1 MMDGSKNMNKT
12 GNILLDDKLKCISIL
27 TKMKVSNYLELVG
40 KAYRN
45 RGGISGQREALKQKT
60 AISIRNRMIE
70 DIKCGT
76 ILPPIVVGAVVNKE
90 RYDEIAKGNVADE
103 DLKDEINIEQL
114 SIIDGM
120 QRTTAIL
127 KAVSEKE
134 GVNERE
140 IRVEYWISDN
150 SNSLLYRMLVLNTGQ
165 VPWNVR
171 RQIEVIFSGII
182 KDIRN
187 KVNNIEV
194 LTISDSSRRSRGGQ
208 YQAGDLV
215 ELFLAFGARTWKI
228 NTKEKLTDEFT
239 RHDFI
244 QSSGEID
251 LVNLFCE
258 VLENMVNLDI
268 LMDAKYK
275 RNEEECTDKD
285 KKSEEEETDKDKNGE
300 EKPKFKTGKDLFATQ
315 PSRIGF
321 ISAAGEKIIGR
332 PGDERSQEKID
343 GCKKKFFD
351 TINNVLETIK
361 MKTDEE
367 IIDYIDFGTLNQKM
381 ERKMSKVGDYEREL
395 FYEAF
400 KVLIDENGKVN
411 TLGICWRAL

>member
-1 MMDGSKNMNKT
+1 MD
-12 GNILLDDKLKCISIL
+12 ILLDGKLKCISIL
-27 TKMKVSNYLELVG
+27 TRMTVSDYLGLVE
-40 KAYRN
+40 KAYSN

-70 DIKCGT
+70 DIKGGT
-76 ILPPIVVGAVVNKE
+76 ILPPIVVGAVVSGD
-90 RYDEIAKGNVADE
+90 RYDEIVKGNATDE
-103 DLKDEINIEQL
+103 DLKNEIIIDQL

-120 QRTTAIL
+120 QRTTALL

-134 GVNERE
+134 DVNKRE

-182 KDIRN
+182 KEIRD

-194 LTISDSSRRSRGGQ
+194 ITISDSSRRSKGGQ
-208 YQAGDLV
+208 YLAGDLV

-239 RHDFI
+239 RHDFL

-258 VLENMVNLDI
+258 VLENMVKLDI
-268 LMDAKYK
+268 LIDTK
-275 RNEEECTDKD
+275 C
-285 KKSEEEETDKDKNGE
+285 KKSEEENTS
-300 EKPKFKTGKDLFATQ
+300 KFKTGKDLFASQ
-315 PSRIGF
+315 PARIGF

-343 GCKKKFFD
+343 ECKRVFFD
-351 TINNVLETIK
+351 TINNVSENLK
-361 MKTDEE
+361 AKSDEDVL
-367 IIDYIDFGTLNQKM
+367 DYIDFATLNQKM

-400 KVLIDENGKVN
+400 KVLIDENGEVN
-411 TLGICWRAL
+411 TLGICWRAI

>member
-1 MMDGSKNMNKT
+1 MD
-12 GNILLDDKLKCISIL
+12 ILLDGKLKCISIL
-27 TKMKVSNYLELVG
+27 TRMTVSDYLGLVE
-40 KAYRN
+40 KAYSN

-70 DIKCGT
+70 DIKGGT
-76 ILPPIVVGAVVNKE
+76 ILPPIVVGAVVSGD
-90 RYDEIAKGNVADE
+90 RYDEIVKGNATDE
-103 DLKDEINIEQL
+103 DLKNEIIIDQL

-120 QRTTAIL
+120 QRTTALL

-134 GVNERE
+134 DVNKRE

-182 KDIRN
+182 KEIRD

-194 LTISDSSRRSRGGQ
+194 ITISDSSRRSKGGQ

-239 RHDFI
+239 RHDFL

-258 VLENMVNLDI
+258 VLENMVKLDI
-268 LMDAKYK
+268 LIDTK
-275 RNEEECTDKD
+275 C
-285 KKSEEEETDKDKNGE
+285 KKSEEENTS
-300 EKPKFKTGKDLFATQ
+300 KFKTGKDLFASQ
-315 PSRIGF
+315 PARIGF

-343 GCKKKFFD
+343 ECKRVFFD
-351 TINNVLETIK
+351 TINNVSENLK
-361 MKTDEE
+361 AKSDEDVL
-367 IIDYIDFGTLNQKM
+367 DYIDFATLNQKM

-395 FYEAF
+395 FYEAI
-400 KVLIDENGKVN
+400 KVLIDENGEVN
-411 TLGICWRAL
+411 TLGICWRAI

>member
-1 MMDGSKNMNKT
+1 MD
-12 GNILLDDKLKCISIL
+12 ILLDGKLKCISIL
-27 TKMKVSNYLELVG
+27 TRMTVSDYLGLVE
-40 KAYRN
+40 KAYSN

-70 DIKCGT
+70 DIKGGT
-76 ILPPIVVGAVVNKE
+76 ILPPIVVGAVVSGD
-90 RYDEIAKGNVADE
+90 RYDEIIKGNATDE
-103 DLKDEINIEQL
+103 DLKNEIIIDQL

-120 QRTTAIL
+120 QRTTALL

-134 GVNERE
+134 DVNKRE

-182 KDIRN
+182 KEIRD

-194 LTISDSSRRSRGGQ
+194 ITISDSSRRSKGGQ

-239 RHDFI
+239 RHDFL

-258 VLENMVNLDI
+258 VLENMVKLDI
-268 LMDAKYK
+268 LIDTK
-275 RNEEECTDKD
+275 C
-285 KKSEEEETDKDKNGE
+285 KKSEEENTS
-300 EKPKFKTGKDLFATQ
+300 KFKTGKDLFASQ
-315 PSRIGF
+315 PARIGF

-343 GCKKKFFD
+343 ECKRVFFD
-351 TINNVLETIK
+351 TINNVSENLK
-361 MKTDEE
+361 AKSDEDVL
-367 IIDYIDFGTLNQKM
+367 DYIDFATLNQKM

-400 KVLIDENGKVN
+400 KVLIDENGEVN
-411 TLGICWRAL
+411 TLGICWRAI

>member
-1 MMDGSKNMNKT
+1 MD
-12 GNILLDDKLKCISIL
+12 ILLDCKLKCISIL
-27 TKMKVSNYLELVG
+27 TRMTVSDYLGLVE
-40 KAYRN
+40 KAYSN

-70 DIKCGT
+70 DIKGGT
-76 ILPPIVVGAVVNKE
+76 ILPPIVVGAVVSGD
-90 RYDEIAKGNVADE
+90 RYDEIVKGNATDE
-103 DLKDEINIEQL
+103 DLKNEIIIDQL

-120 QRTTAIL
+120 QRTTALL

-134 GVNERE
+134 DVNKRE

-182 KDIRN
+182 KEIRD

-194 LTISDSSRRSRGGQ
+194 ITISDSSRRSKGGQ

-239 RHDFI
+239 RHDFL

-268 LMDAKYK
+268 LIDTK
-275 RNEEECTDKD
+275 C
-285 KKSEEEETDKDKNGE
+285 KKSEEENTS
-300 EKPKFKTGKDLFATQ
+300 KFKTGKDLFASQ
-315 PSRIGF
+315 PARIGF

-343 GCKKKFFD
+343 ECKRVFFD
-351 TINNVLETIK
+351 TINNVSENLK
-361 MKTDEE
+361 AKSDEDVL
-367 IIDYIDFGTLNQKM
+367 DYIDFATLNQKM

-400 KVLIDENGKVN
+400 KVLIDENGEVN
-411 TLGICWRAL
+411 TLGICWRAI

>member
-1 MMDGSKNMNKT
+1 M
-12 GNILLDDKLKCISIL
+12 NILLDGKLKCISIL
-27 TKMKVSNYLELVG
+27 TKMTVSDYLSLAE
-40 KAYRN
+40 KAYSN

-70 DIKCGT
+70 DIKGGT
-76 ILPPIVVGAVVNKE
+76 ILPPIVVGAVVSGD
-90 RYDEIAKGNVADE
+90 RYDEIAKGNVTDE
-103 DLKDEINIEQL
+103 DLKNEIIIEQL

-120 QRTTAIL
+120 QRTTALL

-134 GVNERE
+134 DVNKRE

-182 KDIRN
+182 KEIRD

-194 LTISDSSRRSRGGQ
+194 ITISDSSRRSKGGQ

-239 RHDFI
+239 RHDFL

-268 LMDAKYK
+268 LIDTK
-275 RNEEECTDKD
+275 C
-285 KKSEEEETDKDKNGE
+285 KKSEEENAN
-300 EKPKFKTGKDLFATQ
+300 KFKTGKDLFASQ
-315 PSRIGF
+315 PARIGF

-343 GCKKKFFD
+343 ECKRVFFD
-351 TINNVLETIK
+351 TINNVSENLEAK
-361 MKTDEE
+361 SDEE
-367 IIDYIDFGTLNQKM
+367 ILDYIDFATLNQKM

-400 KVLIDENGKVN
+400 KVLVDENGEVN
-411 TLGICWRAL
+411 TLGICWRAI

>member
-1 MMDGSKNMNKT
+1 MD
-12 GNILLDDKLKCISIL
+12 ILLDGKLKCISIL
-27 TKMKVSNYLELVG
+27 TRMTVSDYLGLVE
-40 KAYRN
+40 KAYSN

-70 DIKCGT
+70 DIKGGT
-76 ILPPIVVGAVVNKE
+76 ILPPIVVGAVVSGD
-90 RYDEIAKGNVADE
+90 RYDEIIKGNATDE
-103 DLKDEINIEQL
+103 DLKNEIIIDQL

-120 QRTTAIL
+120 QRTTALL

-134 GVNERE
+134 DVNKRE

-182 KDIRN
+182 KEIRD

-194 LTISDSSRRSRGGQ
+194 ITISDSSRRSKGGQ

-239 RHDFI
+239 RHDFL

-268 LMDAKYK
+268 LIDTK
-275 RNEEECTDKD
+275 C
-285 KKSEEEETDKDKNGE
+285 KKSEEENTS
-300 EKPKFKTGKDLFATQ
+300 KFKTGKDLFASQ
-315 PSRIGF
+315 PARIGF

-343 GCKKKFFD
+343 ECKRVFFD
-351 TINNVLETIK
+351 TINNVSENLK
-361 MKTDEE
+361 AKSDEDVL
-367 IIDYIDFGTLNQKM
+367 DYIDFATLNQKM

-400 KVLIDENGKVN
+400 KVLIDENGEVN
-411 TLGICWRAL
+411 TLGICWRAI

>member
-1 MMDGSKNMNKT
+1 MD
-12 GNILLDDKLKCISIL
+12 ILLDGKLKCISIL
-27 TKMKVSNYLELVG
+27 TKMTVSDYLGLVE
-40 KAYRN
+40 KAYSN

-70 DIKCGT
+70 DIKGGT
-76 ILPPIVVGAVVNKE
+76 ILPPIVVGAVVNGDK
-90 RYDEIAKGNVADE
+90 YDEIAKGNVTSE
-103 DLKDEINIEQL
+103 NLKNEIIIEQL

-120 QRTTAIL
+120 QRTTALL

-134 GVNERE
+134 DVNKRE

-182 KDIRN
+182 KEIRD

-194 LTISDSSRRSRGGQ
+194 ITISDSSRRSKGGQ

-239 RHDFI
+239 RHDFL

-258 VLENMVNLDI
+258 VLEKMVNLDI
-268 LMDAKYK
+268 LIDVK
-275 RNEEECTDKD
+275 C
-285 KKSEEEETDKDKNGE
+285 KKSEEENTS
-300 EKPKFKTGKDLFATQ
+300 KFRTGKDLFASQ
-315 PSRIGF
+315 PARIGF

-343 GCKKKFFD
+343 ECKRVFFD
-351 TINNVLETIK
+351 TINNVSENLK
-361 MKTDEE
+361 AKSDEE
-367 IIDYIDFGTLNQKM
+367 VLDYIDFATLNQKM

-400 KVLIDENGKVN
+400 KVLVDENGEVN
-411 TLGICWRAL
+411 TLGICWRAI

>member
-1 MMDGSKNMNKT
+1 MD
-12 GNILLDDKLKCISIL
+12 ILLDGKLKCISIL
-27 TKMKVSNYLELVG
+27 TRMTVSDYLGLVE
-40 KAYRN
+40 KAYSN

-70 DIKCGT
+70 DIKGGT
-76 ILPPIVVGAVVNKE
+76 ILPPIVVGAVVSGD
-90 RYDEIAKGNVADE
+90 RYDEIVKGNVTDE
-103 DLKDEINIEQL
+103 DLKNEIIIDQL

-120 QRTTAIL
+120 QRTTALL
-127 KAVSEKE
+127 KSVSEKE
-134 GVNERE
+134 DVNKRE

-182 KDIRN
+182 KEIRD

-194 LTISDSSRRSRGGQ
+194 ITISDSSRRSKGGQ

-239 RHDFI
+239 RHDFL

-268 LMDAKYK
+268 LIDTK
-275 RNEEECTDKD
+275 C
-285 KKSEEEETDKDKNGE
+285 KKSEEENTS
-300 EKPKFKTGKDLFATQ
+300 KFKTGKDLFASQ
-315 PSRIGF
+315 PARIGF

-332 PGDERSQEKID
+332 PGDERGQEKID
-343 GCKKKFFD
+343 ECKRVFFD
-351 TINNVLETIK
+351 TINNVSENLK
-361 MKTDEE
+361 AKSDEE
-367 IIDYIDFGTLNQKM
+367 VLDYIDFATLNQKM

-400 KVLIDENGKVN
+400 KVLIDENGEVN
-411 TLGICWRAL
+411 TLGICWRAI

>member
-1 MMDGSKNMNKT
+1 MD
-12 GNILLDDKLKCISIL
+12 ILLDGKLKCISIL
-27 TKMKVSNYLELVG
+27 TRMTVSDYLGLVE
-40 KAYRN
+40 KAYSN

-70 DIKCGT
+70 DIKGGT
-76 ILPPIVVGAVVNKE
+76 ILPPIVVGAVVSGD
-90 RYDEIAKGNVADE
+90 RYDEIVKGNVTDE
-103 DLKDEINIEQL
+103 DLKNEIIIDQL

-120 QRTTAIL
+120 QRTTALL

-134 GVNERE
+134 DVNKRE

-182 KDIRN
+182 KEIRD

-194 LTISDSSRRSRGGQ
+194 ITISDSSRRSKGGQ

-239 RHDFI
+239 RHDFL

-258 VLENMVNLDI
+258 VLENMVKLDI
-268 LMDAKYK
+268 LIDTK
-275 RNEEECTDKD
+275 C
-285 KKSEEEETDKDKNGE
+285 KKSEEENTS
-300 EKPKFKTGKDLFATQ
+300 KFKTGKDLFASQ
-315 PSRIGF
+315 PARIGF

-343 GCKKKFFD
+343 ECKRVFFD
-351 TINNVLETIK
+351 TINNVSENLK
-361 MKTDEE
+361 AKSDEDVL
-367 IIDYIDFGTLNQKM
+367 DYIDFATLNQKM

-400 KVLIDENGKVN
+400 KVLIDENGEVN
-411 TLGICWRAL
+411 TLGICWRAI

>member
-1 MMDGSKNMNKT
+1 MD
-12 GNILLDDKLKCISIL
+12 ILLDGKLKCISIL
-27 TKMKVSNYLELVG
+27 TRMTVSDYLGLVE
-40 KAYRN
+40 KAYSN

-70 DIKCGT
+70 DIKGGT
-76 ILPPIVVGAVVNKE
+76 ILPPIVVGAVVSGD
-90 RYDEIAKGNVADE
+90 RYDEIVKGNATDE
-103 DLKDEINIEQL
+103 DLKNEIIIDQL

-120 QRTTAIL
+120 QRTTALL
-127 KAVSEKE
+127 KSVSEKE
-134 GVNERE
+134 DVNKRE

-182 KDIRN
+182 KEIRD

-194 LTISDSSRRSRGGQ
+194 ITISDSSRRSKGGQ

-239 RHDFI
+239 RHDFL

-268 LMDAKYK
+268 LIDTK
-275 RNEEECTDKD
+275 C
-285 KKSEEEETDKDKNGE
+285 KKSEEENTS
-300 EKPKFKTGKDLFATQ
+300 KFKTGKDLFASQ
-315 PSRIGF
+315 PARIGF

-343 GCKKKFFD
+343 ECKRVFFD
-351 TINNVLETIK
+351 TINNVSENLK
-361 MKTDEE
+361 AKSDEDVL
-367 IIDYIDFGTLNQKM
+367 DYIDFATLNQKM

-400 KVLIDENGKVN
+400 KVLIDENGEVN
-411 TLGICWRAL
+411 TLGICWRAI

>member
-1 MMDGSKNMNKT
+1 MD
-12 GNILLDDKLKCISIL
+12 ILLDGKLKCISIL
-27 TKMKVSNYLELVG
+27 TKMTVSDYLGLVE
-40 KAYRN
+40 KAYSN

-70 DIKCGT
+70 DIKGGT
-76 ILPPIVVGAVVNKE
+76 ILPPIVVGAVVSGD
-90 RYDEIAKGNVADE
+90 RYDEIAKGNVTDE
-103 DLKDEINIEQL
+103 DLKNEIIIEEL

-120 QRTTAIL
+120 QRTTALL

-134 GVNERE
+134 DVKKRE

-182 KDIRN
+182 KEIRD

-194 LTISDSSRRSRGGQ
+194 ITISDSSRRSKGGQ

-239 RHDFI
+239 RHDFL

-268 LMDAKYK
+268 LIDVK
-275 RNEEECTDKD
+275 C
-285 KKSEEEETDKDKNGE
+285 KKSEEENTS
-300 EKPKFKTGKDLFATQ
+300 KFKTGKDLFASQ
-315 PSRIGF
+315 PARIGF

-343 GCKKKFFD
+343 ECKRVFFD
-351 TINNVLETIK
+351 TINNVSENLK
-361 MKTDEE
+361 AKSDEE
-367 IIDYIDFGTLNQKM
+367 VLDYIDFATLNQKM

-400 KVLIDENGKVN
+400 KVLVDENGEVN
-411 TLGICWRAL
+411 TLGICWRAI

>member
-1 MMDGSKNMNKT
+1 MD
-12 GNILLDDKLKCISIL
+12 ILLDGKLKCISIL
-27 TKMKVSNYLELVG
+27 TRMTVSDYLGLVE
-40 KAYRN
+40 KAYSN

-70 DIKCGT
+70 DIKGGT
-76 ILPPIVVGAVVNKE
+76 ILPPIVVGAVVSGY
-90 RYDEIAKGNVADE
+90 RYDEIVKGNATDE
-103 DLKDEINIEQL
+103 DLKNEIIIDQL

-120 QRTTAIL
+120 QRTTALL

-134 GVNERE
+134 DVNKRE

-182 KDIRN
+182 KEIRD

-194 LTISDSSRRSRGGQ
+194 ITISDSSRRSKGGQ

-239 RHDFI
+239 RHDFL

-268 LMDAKYK
+268 LIDTK
-275 RNEEECTDKD
+275 C
-285 KKSEEEETDKDKNGE
+285 KKSEEENTS
-300 EKPKFKTGKDLFATQ
+300 KFKTGKDLFASQ
-315 PSRIGF
+315 PARIGF

-343 GCKKKFFD
+343 ECKRVFFD
-351 TINNVLETIK
+351 TINNVSENLK
-361 MKTDEE
+361 AKSDEDVL
-367 IIDYIDFGTLNQKM
+367 DYIDFATLNQKM

-400 KVLIDENGKVN
+400 KVLIDENGEVN
-411 TLGICWRAL
+411 TLGICWRAI

>member
-1 MMDGSKNMNKT
+1 MD
-12 GNILLDDKLKCISIL
+12 ILLDGKLKCISIL
-27 TKMKVSNYLELVG
+27 TRMTVSDYLGLVE
-40 KAYRN
+40 KAYSN

-70 DIKCGT
+70 DIKGGT
-76 ILPPIVVGAVVNKE
+76 ILPPIVVGAVVSGD
-90 RYDEIAKGNVADE
+90 RYDEIVKGNATDE
-103 DLKDEINIEQL
+103 DLKNEIIIDQL

-120 QRTTAIL
+120 QRTTALL

-134 GVNERE
+134 DVNKRE

-182 KDIRN
+182 KEIRD

-194 LTISDSSRRSRGGQ
+194 ITISDSSRRSKGGQ

-239 RHDFI
+239 RHDFL

-268 LMDAKYK
+268 LIDTK
-275 RNEEECTDKD
+275 C
-285 KKSEEEETDKDKNGE
+285 KKSEEENTS
-300 EKPKFKTGKDLFATQ
+300 KFKTGKDLFASQ
-315 PSRIGF
+315 PARIGF

-332 PGDERSQEKID
+332 PGDERGQEKID
-343 GCKKKFFD
+343 ECKRVFFD
-351 TINNVLETIK
+351 TINNVSENLK
-361 MKTDEE
+361 AKSDEDVL
-367 IIDYIDFGTLNQKM
+367 DYIDFATLNQKM

-400 KVLIDENGKVN
+400 KVLIDENGEVN
-411 TLGICWRAL
+411 TLGICWRAI